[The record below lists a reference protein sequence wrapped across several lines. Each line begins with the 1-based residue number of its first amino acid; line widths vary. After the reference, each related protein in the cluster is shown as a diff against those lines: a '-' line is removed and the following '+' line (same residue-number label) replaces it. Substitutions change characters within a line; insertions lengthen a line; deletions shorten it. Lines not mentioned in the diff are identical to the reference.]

1 MSKASIR
8 WRDYSGEYSSTAFN
22 VATPSGA
29 TYDWDALAASI
40 DAVGD
45 AMEAVTFCTRGKEQ
59 VSVATAIGSD
69 AYPVDE
75 EAQRELAL
83 RIFYQDDVTGKKYH
97 VSLPGPQLPLMVSL
111 GFDVVSWSGAEM
123 VALESAFEANVL
135 SPDGNAVSIVTGT
148 IVGRR
153 N

>member
-1 MSKASIR
+1 MSKGSIR
-8 WRDYSGEYSSTAFN
+8 WRDFSGEYSSTSFN
-22 VATPSGA
+22 LATPTGA
-29 TYDWDALAASI
+29 AYDWDGLEAQL

-59 VSVATAIGSD
+59 ISVSAALGSD
-69 AYPVDE
+69 ALPVDE

-83 RIFYQDDVTGKKYH
+83 RIFYQDTVTGKKYH
-97 VSLPGPQLPLMVSL
+97 VSLPGPQLALMASA
-111 GFDVVSWSGAEM
+111 GFDVVDWSGAEM
-123 VALESAFEANVL
+123 AALETAFETNVL
-135 SPDGNAVSIVTGT
+135 SEAGNAVTILTGV